1 MPPNVKRNV
10 YETIVLDIKRL
21 VETGVYAKGDKLPS
35 VRAYAVERKVNPNT
49 VVKAYAELE
58 KQGYI
63 RVQYKQGAY
72 VCCGEGETVHSPPD
86 ELQTLFR
93 KIRDGGESLERA
105 VETLIAVYA
114 ERKEEET

>member
-49 VVKAYAELE
+49 VAKAYAELE

-72 VCCGEGETVHSPPD
+72 VSYGEGEAANSPPNQL
-86 ELQTLFR
+86 EMLFR
-93 KIRDGGESLERA
+93 KIRDGGESLEKA
-105 VETLIAVYA
+105 VETLISVYA
-114 ERKEEET
+114 ETKGEET

>member
-1 MPPNVKRNV
+1 MRESAKRNV
-10 YETIVLDIKRL
+10 YENIVLEIKRL
-21 VETGVYAKGDKLPS
+21 IETGAYANGEKLPS

-49 VVKAYAELE
+49 VAKAYAELE

-72 VCCGEGETVHSPPD
+72 VCYGDKKPDQEEKET
-86 ELQTLFR
+86 LKAIFR
-93 KIRDGGESLERA
+93 KIRDGGEPLEKA

-114 ERKEEET
+114 ERKENKV